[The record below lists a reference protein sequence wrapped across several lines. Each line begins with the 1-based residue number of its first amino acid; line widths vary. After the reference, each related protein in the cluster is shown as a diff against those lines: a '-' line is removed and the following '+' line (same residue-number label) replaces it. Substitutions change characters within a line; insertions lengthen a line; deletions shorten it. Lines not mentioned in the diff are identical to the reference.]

1 MNSSMLDFFDE
12 KYFSPNCSCTDFKDQ
27 ICLVHA
33 DQIQSGNSSIRCEN
47 IEPAVDS
54 NLQNPFM
61 NYSDTGSDDANPSYS
76 NALCGMMTECVEI
89 NQSFPRQP
97 TSEILSSV
105 IEYRIKL
112 ISKEKCA
119 LNPGEVKRVCT
130 TLKIS
135 RKPGKLAMFFK
146 PPENLPLRFLNDGYI
161 NPSFRGEVVVQLQ
174 NPNSTV
180 YYCPAGTVVGFL
192 ILTPFVQCC

>member
-1 MNSSMLDFFDE
+1 MNSSILDFFDE
-12 KYFSPNCSCTDFKDQ
+12 KYFSPKCSCTDFENAD
-27 ICLVHA
+27 CLEHA
-33 DQIQSGNSSIRCEN
+33 DHIQSRSGSIISEN

-54 NLQNPFM
+54 SFQNSFIS
-61 NYSDTGSDDANPSYS
+61 YSDANPSYS
-76 NALCGMMTECVEI
+76 NTLCGMKKECVEI

-97 TSEILSSV
+97 TSEVLTSV

-112 ISKEKCA
+112 LCKEKYA
-119 LNPGEVKRVCT
+119 LGPGEVKKVCT

-146 PPENLPLRFLNDGYI
+146 SPENLPLRFLSDGYI
-161 NPSFRGEVVVQLQ
+161 NPAFRGEVIVQLQ

-180 YYCPAGTVVGFL
+180 YYCPAGTVVGFV
-192 ILTPFVQCC
+192 ILTPFVKCY